1 MISFKQGLVMKL
13 GIKTFTKKFLI
24 ITSTAILISFPCCQ
38 RQKAE
43 IPPDTEAITIAGLTG
58 HMNVL
63 TSDEMEG
70 RLTGSPGYKKA
81 ADYAAEKFT
90 SFGLEPGWTDG
101 DKKSFLQ
108 PVPFIRYHFGLNNT
122 LTIRKDGKTKKYA
135 RRQEDF
141 ELFYAGEGNENIPLG
156 SPIFVGF
163 GIHEPEIGWDDY
175 AGLDVSG
182 KIVILM
188 MGFSPKNSDIQMPM
202 RVRRKYS
209 DRIKGDLLRFS
220 AAIEKNAAAIIVVPD
235 KGFSDNWD
243 NIMSQR
249 KRFNFIAAER
259 YGLLRQKEYPV
270 PVVVVNKNLAGKIFK
285 KKDFNPITGRGNYST
300 FVMDGIEVG
309 LTVDASKEHFNC
321 YNVIAVLPGTEPE
334 LEDEYITVAAHLDH
348 LGKNAFIIYRGA
360 NDDAS
365 GCVLIL
371 EVAQALAQNP
381 NRRPVMFTLF
391 TAEEAGHYGS
401 LHFLEHPPVPLEQI
415 ALNINIEQ
423 IGSKHRNVKGIWG
436 IGPPSQR
443 ELLFSAHKKVEDIEL
458 SFDGIDSQV
467 RVIQGSDTWS
477 FYLKKVPAILLGSGG
492 FPEHHSPGDTIDLID
507 FDHLYKATLLVY
519 EYILEIANK

>member
-1 MISFKQGLVMKL
+1 MKL
-13 GIKTFTKKFLI
+13 GIKTFTKKFLF
-24 ITSTAILISFPCCQ
+24 ITATAILISFPCCQ

-43 IPPDTEAITIAGLTG
+43 IPPDTEAITISGLQG

-122 LTIRKDGKTKKYA
+122 LTIRKDGKTKKYTGK
-135 RRQEDF
+135 REDF

-163 GIHEPEIGWDDY
+163 GIHEPELGWDDY

-188 MGFSPKNSDIQMPM
+188 MGFPLKNNRGMQVPRKILQ
-202 RVRRKYS
+202 KYS
-209 DRIKGDLLRFS
+209 DRAKGYFLRYS
-220 AAIEKNAAAIIVVPD
+220 AAIEKNAAAIIVFPD

-243 NIMSQR
+243 NIMSHR
-249 KRFNFIAAER
+249 RRFNFIAAER
-259 YGLLRQKEYPV
+259 YGLSRQGEYLV
-270 PVVVVNKNLAGKIFK
+270 PVVVVNKDLASRIFK
-285 KKDFNPITGRGNYST
+285 KKDFDPITGRGSYST

-309 LTVDASKEHFNC
+309 LTVDASKERFNC
-321 YNVIAVLPGTEPE
+321 YNVIAVLPGTEPK

-360 NDDAS
+360 NDNAS

-371 EVAQALAQNP
+371 EAAQALAQNP
-381 NRRPVMFTLF
+381 TRRPVMFILF
-391 TAEEAGHYGS
+391 TAEEASLQGS
-401 LHFLEHPPVPLEQI
+401 MHFLEHPPVPLEQI

-443 ELLFSAHKKVEDIEL
+443 ELLYSARQRVESVDL
-458 SFDGIDSQV
+458 SFDNIDSQA
-467 RVIQGSDTWS
+467 RLIQGSDTWS
-477 FYLKKVPAILLGSGG
+477 FYLKRVPAILLGSGG
-492 FPEHHSPGDTIDLID
+492 FPKHHSPGDTIDLID

-519 EYILEIANK
+519 EYILELGNK